1 MPRNTTRLRAGN
13 GRRGLR
19 VPPGAA
25 SRYTW
30 AMDFALSLTMLT
42 ALALVIGAVWL
53 WRRGGA
59 RRQVWL
65 MLLLAGVMLANVA
78 IWSLPPP

>member
-1 MPRNTTRLRAGN
+1 
-13 GRRGLR
+13 
-19 VPPGAA
+19 
-25 SRYTW
+25 
-30 AMDFALSLTMLT
+30 MDFVLSLVML
-42 ALALVIGAVWL
+42 AAIVLVIGAAWL
-53 WRRGGA
+53 WSRGGA